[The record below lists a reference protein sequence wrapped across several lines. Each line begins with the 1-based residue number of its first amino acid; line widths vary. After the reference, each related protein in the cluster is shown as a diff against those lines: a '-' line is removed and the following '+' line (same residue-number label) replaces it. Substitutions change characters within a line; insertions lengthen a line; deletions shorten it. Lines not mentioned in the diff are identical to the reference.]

1 MIAGRDTILTPPHI
15 LLASNRSQ
23 RSLQRLV
30 PNITTI
36 YYTPETDAP
45 TSSPTRMARW
55 TRLMVCTAVSKNA
68 VSVPTDVD
76 FYFRLETNSN
86 VSAATANMVASVS
99 GAAINAIA
107 SSICLNSD
115 KRSRH
120 RELKLA
126 KGCLVSISAG
136 ADDDTRIVGC
146 TPEKKQSRSCAWY
159 RGSLRLLHTDA
170 CSGGA
175 VTSAVLSALSTV
187 NVSEFLTLVNAN
199 NQDVNVT
206 HVTFAEVPGS
216 SSSSGTAVTS
226 KSAER
231 SNQVTVG
238 GFVVLMIT
246 GWTLLLAVYLL
257 VRACRRRTIATSK
270 QAQMAAHDADKA
282 DADRTFR
289 MTDDGSYIGPDWG
302 NIGGSHSSVDS
313 HRCNSATC
321 TVCHGG
327 GGLEGNGVRIL
338 EVDQNT
344 EPNVYLEGLR
354 SFSDDEEDDD
364 DQGDKEPTR
373 RRGGGGAR
381 DRGGMRIHGLAK
393 DANEPAGSRK
403 ERDDYGGDE
412 DSYVHDNFEVTL
424 DEQNLSVDAGTIGN
438 EKVRFVR
445 FFGWARS
452 RTTSENKSLEL

>member
-1 MIAGRDTILTPPHI
+1 
-15 LLASNRSQ
+15 
-23 RSLQRLV
+23 
-30 PNITTI
+30 
-36 YYTPETDAP
+36 
-45 TSSPTRMARW
+45 
-55 TRLMVCTAVSKNA
+55 MVCTAVSKNA
-68 VSVPTDVD
+68 VSVPTDVS
-76 FYFRLETNSN
+76 FYFGLETNSN
-86 VSAATANMVASVS
+86 VSNAATTSELVAYVS

-115 KRSRH
+115 QRDRRRRRRR

-146 TPEKKQSRSCAWY
+146 APEKKQSRSCAWY

-175 VTSAVLSALSTV
+175 VTTAVLSALSTV
-187 NVSEFLTLVNAN
+187 NLTDFLTLVNAN
-199 NQDVNVT
+199 TGNDVDVT

-216 SSSSGTAVTS
+216 ASSSATS
-226 KSAER
+226 VSSMSAER
-231 SNQVTVG
+231 SNQITVS

-246 GWTLLLAVYLL
+246 GWTLLLAIFLL

-270 QAQMAAHDADKA
+270 QAQSAVDQDEKA

-313 HRCNSATC
+313 HRCHSATC
-321 TVCHGG
+321 NVCNRN
-327 GGLEGNGVRIL
+327 GLEGANGVRIL
-338 EVDQNT
+338 EVDQNA

-354 SFSDDEEDDD
+354 SFSDDEDDD
-364 DQGDKEPTR
+364 REEKEPTR
-373 RRGGGGAR
+373 QRGGGGGGGAR
-381 DRGGMRIHGLAK
+381 ERGGMRIHGLAK
-393 DANEPAGSRK
+393 DANEPASSRK
-403 ERDDYGGDE
+403 ERGDFDRDE

-424 DEQNLSVDAGTIGN
+424 DEQKLSVDAGTIGN

-452 RTTSENKSLEL
+452 RTTNEHKSLEL

>member
-1 MIAGRDTILTPPHI
+1 
-15 LLASNRSQ
+15 
-23 RSLQRLV
+23 
-30 PNITTI
+30 
-36 YYTPETDAP
+36 
-45 TSSPTRMARW
+45 
-55 TRLMVCTAVSKNA
+55 MVCTAVSKNV

-76 FYFRLETNSN
+76 FYFSLETNSN
-86 VSAATANMVASVS
+86 VSDAAPITSDLVTYVS

-115 KRSRH
+115 KRSRRRR

-146 TPEKKQSRSCAWY
+146 TPEQKQSRSCAWY
-159 RGSLRLLHTDA
+159 RGSLRLLHTDV

-187 NVSEFLTLVNAN
+187 NVTDFLALVNAN

-206 HVTFAEVPGS
+206 YVTFAEVPGRS
-216 SSSSGTAVTS
+216 SLSSSSGTAVTS
-226 KSAER
+226 LSAER
-231 SNQVTVG
+231 SNQVTVS

-246 GWTLLLAVYLL
+246 GWTLLLAIYLL

-270 QAQMAAHDADKA
+270 QAHAAAHDADKA

-313 HRCNSATC
+313 HRCNSGTC
-321 TVCHGG
+321 TVCNGN
-327 GGLEGNGVRIL
+327 GLEGANGVQIL

-354 SFSDDEEDDD
+354 SFSDDEEDDV
-364 DQGDKEPTR
+364 DQENKEPSR
-373 RRGGGGAR
+373 RRGGGAR

-393 DANEPAGSRK
+393 DANEPTGRK
-403 ERDDYGGDE
+403 ERHDYAGDE